1 MFIKKKKISHKSKI
15 TLVDTFITT
24 NSDLNTGFYPSL
36 KQKRKNEILFV
47 PTIFQSFNLLKLVQ
61 NIKKQSN
68 ENYIFKEH
76 YLSFNNLLFA
86 FFHLLRRKKF
96 VSNKYYFKNFNLSKI
111 VNEEILSY
119 QNYNSIVV
127 GILNYKFF
135 ENISSSNIKVHK
147 SVNWFENQEI
157 DRGWNLGFRTFF
169 KSFEKNSFGYQNF
182 TRHYN
187 LTSFPHQ
194 NLSLCQKLHL
204 IKSLR
209 YLNILKV

>member
-36 KQKRKNEILFV
+36 KQKRKMKFLFV

-86 FFHLLRRKKF
+86 FSFIKEKKF

-169 KSFEKNSFGYQNF
+169 KSFERIHLGIKILQDII
-182 TRHYN
+182 T
-187 LTSFPHQ
+187 LLVFPHQ